1 MDYDAFVS
9 KKLAMVMPSGLER
22 VPDLPASLFPH
33 QKALTT
39 WALKRGRAAI
49 FADTGLGKSRMEVA
63 WANAVLKETGMP
75 VLILAPLA
83 VAAQTAQEARQ
94 IGIDVT
100 VCRDGSDVNDRG
112 INITNYDRLH
122 RFDPSIFGGVVLD
135 ECFAADTEVDC
146 ESGRK
151 HIQDIRKGDRILNAS
166 GVDTVADTHR
176 REVPYGVKVKSQ
188 GQHFIASPNHPIFTQ
203 RGWVGAQDL
212 RPGDYAL
219 ATGAALPLVRG
230 DVRPE
235 GSSAERAAVLRD
247 ILLSEMAHEH
257 TGAQGQGAQA
267 GDVRQDPRETQGVAR
282 VGQPGCGAG
291 AGADSGA
298 ESRQQSGD
306 EGEDFAHVESDEART
321 FRAWGQWDWA
331 HGTAGVHGACSWR
344 RLDSGI
350 CFVTGPT
357 GAGLSD
363 ELQARLGESRAARG
377 NRTGWSVAPLAQG
390 ERREEGCEAG
400 FVRLDGVEILE
411 PGHPELERFRDADGK
426 LYFYDLGATRHPSYS
441 VNGLLVHN
449 SSIIKHHDAKTF
461 SILTAAFRSTPY
473 KLPAT
478 ATPAPND
485 WTELGTHA
493 EFLGIC
499 SRQEMLSE
507 FFTHDGGDTSVWR
520 LKGHARQQFWR
531 WVVSWGALIRKPS
544 DLGFDDAAY
553 ALPALHLHEHHVEV
567 DIPTN
572 GMLFAMEA
580 QTLSERR
587 DARRMSMEDR
597 VRECSAKVNAEL
609 DHAWVVWCDL
619 NDESTALT
627 QAIDGAVEI
636 RGSDDVDTKESRL
649 EAFASGKA
657 RVLISK
663 PSICGWGLNWQHADR
678 MAFVGVTDSYEAY
691 YQAIRRCWRFGQKN
705 EVHAHIFASKAEGA
719 IVANLKRKER
729 EASQMA
735 ESLSAETHDAVMA
748 EVTGSQR
755 STNIHNARRAVNVPA
770 FLRAA

>member
-9 KKLAMVMPSGLER
+9 KKLAMVMPSGLAR

-63 WANAVLKETGMP
+63 WADAVLKETGMP

-94 IGIDVT
+94 IGIEVT
-100 VCRDGSDVNDRG
+100 VCRDGADVNDKG

-122 RFDPSIFGGVVLD
+122 RFNPSIFGGVVLD
-135 ECFAADTEVDC
+135 E
-146 ESGRK
+146 
-151 HIQDIRKGDRILNAS
+151 
-166 GVDTVADTHR
+166 
-176 REVPYGVKVKSQ
+176 
-188 GQHFIASPNHPIFTQ
+188 
-203 RGWVGAQDL
+203 
-212 RPGDYAL
+212 
-219 ATGAALPLVRG
+219 
-230 DVRPE
+230 
-235 GSSAERAAVLRD
+235 
-247 ILLSEMAHEH
+247 
-257 TGAQGQGAQA
+257 
-267 GDVRQDPRETQGVAR
+267 
-282 VGQPGCGAG
+282 
-291 AGADSGA
+291 
-298 ESRQQSGD
+298 
-306 EGEDFAHVESDEART
+306 
-321 FRAWGQWDWA
+321 
-331 HGTAGVHGACSWR
+331 
-344 RLDSGI
+344 
-350 CFVTGPT
+350 
-357 GAGLSD
+357 
-363 ELQARLGESRAARG
+363 
-377 NRTGWSVAPLAQG
+377 
-390 ERREEGCEAG
+390 
-400 FVRLDGVEILE
+400 
-411 PGHPELERFRDADGK
+411 
-426 LYFYDLGATRHPSYS
+426 
-441 VNGLLVHN
+441 

-461 SILTAAFRSTPY
+461 GILTAAFRFTPY

-597 VRECSAKVNAEL
+597 VRECIKRVNAEP
-609 DHAWVVWCDL
+609 DEPWVVWCDL
-619 NDESTALT
+619 NAEQDDLARAFGSRCYSV
-627 QAIDGAVEI
+627 Q
-636 RGSDDVDTKESRL
+636 GSDSVDEKETRIL
-649 EAFASGKA
+649 GWMAGD
-657 RVLISK
+657 RPIIVSK
-663 PSICGWGLNWQHADR
+663 PSIMGWGVNMQRAAR

-691 YQAIRRCWRFGQKN
+691 YQAIRRIWRFGQKR
-705 EVHAHIFASKAEGA
+705 ECHAHLFVSKAEGA
-719 IVANLKRKER
+719 VAANLKRKER

-755 STNIHNARRAVNVPA
+755 STNVYQANKRMRVPN